1 MKVNRR
7 AQVTIFVVI
16 AVVIVALA
24 SVSYLVVKNKE
35 SDVPKTP
42 EAAAFK
48 TYIDGCLKDSLEEV
62 LIVMGQRGGYY
73 NLPSNSLND
82 ELSVGFLD
90 YNVPYYLNEK
100 NLLAISKPKLV
111 DELRKGFEQKAKECV
126 DNYET
131 TLEVSTGRITSQFF
145 LEEDVVKAVLN
156 FPITLLK
163 QEDDTSS
170 TVSSFEVE
178 VPIRLNAVYE
188 NAAEIVILQLAD
200 PYNIC
205 IDCLDAIRDPNILVT
220 GHLINDNTIVFELAD
235 YSSQVRGD
243 KQSDQLGPYMYYFAI
258 KYIDWSCDNL
268 PSDIDNYIKEECDL
282 R

>member
-100 NLLAISKPKLV
+100 NL
-111 DELRKGFEQKAKECV
+111 
-126 DNYET
+126 
-131 TLEVSTGRITSQFF
+131 
-145 LEEDVVKAVLN
+145 
-156 FPITLLK
+156 
-163 QEDDTSS
+163 
-170 TVSSFEVE
+170 
-178 VPIRLNAVYE
+178 
-188 NAAEIVILQLAD
+188 
-200 PYNIC
+200 
-205 IDCLDAIRDPNILVT
+205 
-220 GHLINDNTIVFELAD
+220 
-235 YSSQVRGD
+235 
-243 KQSDQLGPYMYYFAI
+243 
-258 KYIDWSCDNL
+258 
-268 PSDIDNYIKEECDL
+268 
-282 R
+282 